1 MGRARAVTVAG
12 LAQFWKLGNAILCP
26 SHYAL
31 EEGRT
36 NLTGNEQRSRR
47 EQEEAG
53 SSVML
58 VRQAGSVAMGE
69 NVEAVLRKTP
79 LFASLTQTEMRAL
92 RARVSNRRFHEGE
105 LLFNEGDACTGL
117 FLVASGKIRIFKM
130 SAAGREQVLAVEGPG
145 SSFAELPVFDG
156 GNYPASASA
165 LEDSEVLFI
174 SRKDFQNFCREHP
187 DVALKVIA
195 VVGSRLR
202 RLVGIIED
210 LSFTTVR
217 QRLIALI
224 LRMAQTSGSASK
236 EGVRVELTMSH
247 QDLAAELGTV
257 RELISRNLSRLQAE
271 GFLEVEGRK
280 IVVKDLAGLKRE
292 QAGAE

>member
-1 MGRARAVTVAG
+1 M
-12 LAQFWKLGNAILCP
+12 ND
-26 SHYAL
+26 
-31 EEGRT
+31 
-36 NLTGNEQRSRR
+36 
-47 EQEEAG
+47 
-53 SSVML
+53 L
-58 VRQAGSVAMGE
+58 VEMI
-69 NVEAVLRKTP
+69 LRKTP
-79 LFASLTQTEMRAL
+79 LFASLTDKERQAL
-92 RARVSNRRFHEGE
+92 AGRVSNRRFERGA
-105 LLFNEGDACTGL
+105 LLFSEGDACTGL
-117 FLVASGKIRIFKM
+117 FLVASGKIRIFKL
-130 SAAGREQVLAVEGPG
+130 SPAGREQVLAVEEPG

-187 DVALKVIA
+187 EVGLKVIA

-217 QRLIALI
+217 HRLIALI
-224 LRMAQTSGSASK
+224 LRLAQATGTTSK
-236 EGVRVELTMSH
+236 EGVHVELTKTH

-271 GFLEVEGRK
+271 GFLEVDGRR
-280 IVVKDLAGLKRE
+280 IIVKDLAGLRRE
-292 QAGAE
+292 QTSSE

>member
-1 MGRARAVTVAG
+1 MT
-12 LAQFWKLGNAILCP
+12 QN
-26 SHYAL
+26 S
-31 EEGRT
+31 
-36 NLTGNEQRSRR
+36 
-47 EQEEAG
+47 
-53 SSVML
+53 
-58 VRQAGSVAMGE
+58 
-69 NVEAVLRKTP
+69 EAVLRKA
-79 LFASLTQTEMRAL
+79 LIFADLSAAEMEAL
-92 RARVSNRRFHEGE
+92 QARVSRRRFQRGE
-105 LLFNEGDACTGL
+105 LLFNEGDACAGL
-117 FLVASGKIRIFKM
+117 FLVASGKIRIFKI

-165 LEDSEVLFI
+165 LEDAEVLFI

-210 LSFTTVR
+210 LSFSTVR
-217 QRLIALI
+217 QRLIGVI
-224 LRMAQTSGSASK
+224 LRLAQSTGTSSAD
-236 EGVRVELTMSH
+236 GVRIELTMSH

-271 GFLEVEGRK
+271 GFLDVDGRK
-280 IVVKDLAGLKRE
+280 IVIKDIQGLKSAQVSSE
-292 QAGAE
+292 